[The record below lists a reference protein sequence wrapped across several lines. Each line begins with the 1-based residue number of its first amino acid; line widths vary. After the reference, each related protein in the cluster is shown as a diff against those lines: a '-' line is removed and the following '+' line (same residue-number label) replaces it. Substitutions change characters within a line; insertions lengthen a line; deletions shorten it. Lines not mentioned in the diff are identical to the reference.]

1 MKWLEVDSTSGK
13 PREEAPG
20 QQLTFEIKP
29 STSFDPAVIL
39 LPLNLSRQDGW
50 RGGAGGGGV
59 VLSRVFAETRVD
71 SKLTRFSDLL
81 QFARRIVEIS
91 SCSIIPGMI
100 QR

>member
-1 MKWLEVDSTSGK
+1 MRWIRLAGSLE
-13 PREEAPG
+13 RRAPG

-50 RGGAGGGGV
+50 RGRKV

-81 QFARRIVEIS
+81 QLARRIVEIS